1 MAQSDLK
8 KRVFALEY
16 MKNGCNAKQ
25 AAIAIGYSEKSAAQH
40 GYTLLKD
47 DIVKKELKELGETF
61 SLSNLAQVDKD
72 IITKEIADITEVL
85 QKATRIIRR
94 EETEDT
100 IIQSKRKTVDDG
112 DDNSYE
118 IIETRPKLV
127 DVNRAM
133 SLMMNY
139 YTAVSDNGDNNESG
153 VVIMPEVR
161 DNP

>member
-16 MKNGCNAKQ
+16 IKNGCNAKQ

-47 DIVKKELKELGETF
+47 DVVKKELEELGETF
-61 SLSNLAQVDKD
+61 SLSTLAQVDKD
-72 IITKEIADITEVL
+72 KITQEIADINEVL

-100 IIQSKRKTVDDG
+100 IIQSKRKDPEDG
-112 DDNSYE
+112 NESGYE

-133 SLMMNY
+133 DLMMKY
-139 YTAVSDNGDNNESG
+139 YIAVSDNPDNSESG

-161 DNP
+161 DNL